1 MLLQLIQ
8 GVKKNPRTMLN
19 DPLDKEGVGRKGELP
34 RKTRKYTNVVNHDHE
49 AYKGRFTEV
58 WHNNLPLIIYHVVQ
72 IRPGKVC
79 GHCGKDFPKGIL
91 SCRPFDIA
99 IKHSEKWKYPKRE
112 RRSDSEPAY
121 KVSSTTSIKYYCIN
135 KVCIKSRFP
144 YFIPN
149 ILEVSNDFKLE
160 GSHKKLIKDELEVG
174 LQ

>member
-1 MLLQLIQ
+1 M
-8 GVKKNPRTMLN
+8 
-19 DPLDKEGVGRKGELP
+19 
-34 RKTRKYTNVVNHDHE
+34 
-49 AYKGRFTEV
+49 
-58 WHNNLPLIIYHVVQ
+58 Q
-72 IRPGKVC
+72 IPPGKVC

-99 IKHSEKWKYPKRE
+99 IKHSEKWKYPNRE
-112 RRSDSEPAY
+112 EVIANLRTKFRQRPA
-121 KVSSTTSIKYYCIN
+121 SNIIASIKYVS
-135 KVCIKSRFP
+135 KADFPP